1 MHRIL
6 TTQLQLPHR
15 LAAAFVRMRLR
26 SAVALLLALYGAFAG
41 LAAEGSTLQVRY
53 PQQEADGAYPVKV
66 LALAL
71 SKSGIPYAM
80 EPMHYQ
86 MPQGRALK
94 QLAQGIDLNVVWSI
108 TSKEREQDLLPV
120 RIPIDKGLYGW
131 RIFLVNKQDLPKFFG
146 IKSLNDLKVHKAGQG
161 HDWPDT
167 TILRTNGLP
176 VEVSP
181 RYDSLFRM
189 LKSNRFDYF
198 PRSVLEIW
206 GEADRYADMGLVVE
220 PRLLLHYPTAFYFFV
235 SKSNPELAAILERG
249 LTAAIKDGSFERL
262 FQQSYGDVI
271 RRANLSGRTELRLT
285 NPLLPTKMPL
295 QRKELWIQ

>member
-1 MHRIL
+1 MNACLPPLPRNAGAWLIAVCSVLVGL
-6 TTQLQLPHR
+6 TAT
-15 LAAAFVRMRLR
+15 
-26 SAVALLLALYGAFAG
+26 GA
-41 LAAEGSTLQVRY
+41 TLDVRY

-71 SKSGIPYAM
+71 SKSGIPYTLA
-80 EPMHYQ
+80 PMPYQ

-131 RIFLVNKQDLPKFFG
+131 RIFLVNKEAVDQYSA
-146 IKSLNDLKVHKAGQG
+146 IQSLGDLKALKAGQG

-167 TILRTNGLP
+167 AILRANGLP

-189 LKSNRFDYF
+189 LKSKRFDYF
-198 PRSVLEIW
+198 PLLGAGNL
-206 GEADRYADMGLVVE
+206 GEADRYADTGLVVE
-220 PRLLLHYPTAFYFFV
+220 PRVLLHYPTAFYFFV
-235 SKSNPELAAILERG
+235 SKNNPQLAAILERG
-249 LTAAIKDGSFERL
+249 INAAIKDGSFERL
-262 FQQSYGDVI
+262 FQQTYGDVM
-271 RRANLSGRTELRLT
+271 RRANLTGRTTLRLT
-285 NPLLPTKMPL
+285 NPLLPAKIPL

>member
-1 MHRIL
+1 MNACLPPLLRIACA
-6 TTQLQLPHR
+6 R
-15 LAAAFVRMRLR
+15 LI
-26 SAVALLLALYGAFAG
+26 AVCSVLAG
-41 LAAEGSTLQVRY
+41 LTATGATLDVRY

-71 SKSGIPYAM
+71 SKSGIPYTLA
-80 EPMHYQ
+80 PMPYQ

-94 QLAQGIDLNVVWSI
+94 QLALGIDLNVVWSI

-131 RIFLVNKQDLPKFFG
+131 RIFLVNKEAVDQYSA
-146 IKSLNDLKVHKAGQG
+146 IQSLGDLKALKAGQG

-167 TILRTNGLP
+167 AILRANGLP

-189 LKSNRFDYF
+189 LKSKRFDYF

-220 PRLLLHYPTAFYFFV
+220 PRVLLHYPTAFYFFV
-235 SKSNPELAAILERG
+235 SKNNPQLATILERG
-249 LTAAIKDGSFERL
+249 LNAAIKDGSFERL
-262 FQQSYGDVI
+262 FQHTYGDVM
-271 RRANLSGRTELRLT
+271 RRANLTGRTTLRLT
-285 NPLLPTKMPL
+285 NPLLPAKIPL

>member
-1 MHRIL
+1 MD
-6 TTQLQLPHR
+6 
-15 LAAAFVRMRLR
+15 RLR
-26 SAVALLLALYGAFAG
+26 LPGRFEIACLSMRARQVFARLLVVCCAFAG
-41 LAAEGSTLQVRY
+41 LTAMGSTLQVRY

-71 SKSGIPYAM
+71 SKSGIPHTLA
-80 EPMHYQ
+80 PMPYQ

-94 QLAQGIDLNVVWSI
+94 QLAQDTDLNVVWSI
-108 TSKEREQDLLPV
+108 TSRERERDLLPV

-131 RIFLVNKQDLPKFFG
+131 RIFLVNKESVATFSG
-146 IKSLNDLKVHKAGQG
+146 IKSLGDLQALKAGQG

-167 TILRTNGLP
+167 TILRANGLP

-206 GEADRYADMGLVVE
+206 GEADRYGDRGLVVE
-220 PRLLLHYPTAFYFFV
+220 PRVLLHYPTAFYFFV
-235 SKSNPELAAILERG
+235 SKNNPELAEILERG
-249 LTAAIKDGSFERL
+249 LNAAIKDGSFERL
-262 FQQSYGDVI
+262 FQQTYGDVML
-271 RRANLSGRTELRLT
+271 RANLSGRTKLLLN
-285 NPLLPTKMPL
+285 NPLLPAKMPL
-295 QRKELWIQ
+295 HRKELWIQ

>member
-6 TTQLQLPHR
+6 TTQLQMPHR
-15 LAAAFVRMRLR
+15 LAAACLRLRLR
-26 SAVALLLALYGAFAG
+26 SAVALLLVLCSAFEGLTAL
-41 LAAEGSTLQVRY
+41 GSTLRVRY

-66 LALAL
+66 LSLAL
-71 SKSGIPYAM
+71 SKSGMPYTMEAM
-80 EPMHYQ
+80 PYQ

-131 RIFLVNKQDLPKFFG
+131 RIFLVNKQDVPKFSG
-146 IKSLNDLKVHKAGQG
+146 IKSLNDLKALKAGQG

-167 TILRTNGLP
+167 TILRANGLP

-189 LKSNRFDYF
+189 LQSNRFDYF

-206 GEADRYADMGLVVE
+206 GEAGKYANTGLVVE
-220 PRLLLHYPTAFYFFV
+220 PRVLLHYPTAFYFFV
-235 SKSNPELAAILERG
+235 SKNNPELATVLERG
-249 LTAAIKDGSFERL
+249 LNAAIKDGSFERL
-262 FQQSYGDVI
+262 FQQTYGSVMQ
-271 RRANLSGRTELRLT
+271 RANLSGRTGLQLN
-285 NPLLPTKMPL
+285 NPLLPANMPL

>member
-1 MHRIL
+1 MDK
-6 TTQLQLPHR
+6 LPLPGRFVLACLWMRVREVFAR
-15 LAAAFVRMRLR
+15 LLVVC
-26 SAVALLLALYGAFAG
+26 SAFAG
-41 LAAEGSTLQVRY
+41 MTAMGATLQVRY
-53 PQQEADGAYPVKV
+53 PQQEAEGVYPVKV

-71 SKSGIPYAM
+71 SKSGIPHTLA
-80 EPMHYQ
+80 PMPYQ

-94 QLAQGIDLNVVWSI
+94 QLAQDTDLNVVWSI
-108 TSKEREQDLLPV
+108 TSREREQDLLPV

-131 RIFLVNKQDLPKFFG
+131 RIFLVNKQDMAKFSG
-146 IKSLNDLKVHKAGQG
+146 IKSLVDLKALKAGQG

-167 TILRTNGLP
+167 SILRANGLP

-220 PRLLLHYPTAFYFFV
+220 PRVLLHYPTAFYFFV
-235 SKSNPELAAILERG
+235 SKNNPELAEILERG
-249 LTAAIKDGSFERL
+249 LNAAIKDGSFERL
-262 FQQSYGDVI
+262 FQQTYGDVMQ
-271 RRANLSGRTELRLT
+271 RANLGGRTGLVLN
-285 NPLLPTKMPL
+285 NPLLPAKMPL
-295 QRKELWIQ
+295 HRKELWIQ

>member
-1 MHRIL
+1 MNACL
-6 TTQLQLPHR
+6 PAQLRQACASL
-15 LAAAFVRMRLR
+15 V
-26 SAVALLLALYGAFAG
+26 AVCSVLAG
-41 LAAEGSTLQVRY
+41 LTATGATLDVRY

-71 SKSGIPYAM
+71 SKSGLPHTL
-80 EPMHYQ
+80 EPMPYQ

-131 RIFLVNKQDLPKFFG
+131 RIFLVNKEAVDQYSAVQ
-146 IKSLNDLKVHKAGQG
+146 SLGDLKALKAGQG

-167 TILRTNGLP
+167 AILRANGLP

-189 LKSNRFDYF
+189 LKSKRFDYF

-206 GEADRYADMGLVVE
+206 GEAERYADMDLVVE
-220 PRLLLHYPTAFYFFV
+220 PRVLLHYPTAFYFFV
-235 SKSNPELAAILERG
+235 SKNNPELAAILERG
-249 LTAAIKDGSFERL
+249 LNAAIKDGSFERL
-262 FQQSYGDVI
+262 FQQTYGDIV
-271 RRANLSGRTELRLT
+271 RRANLNGRNALRLT
-285 NPLLPTKMPL
+285 NPLLPAKMPL
-295 QRKELWIQ
+295 HRKELWIQ